1 VEGSKDYQSLV
12 TEAEEYYINHRDL
25 LHCEPS
31 IGEEIFTLLNSIEYD
46 IGEFKKAESNLPPPD
61 GKLTLHTKCLYCLF
75 KTDSCKTT
83 HLYYDS
89 FLGNNCITGR
99 ILTK

>member
-31 IGEEIFTLLNSIEYD
+31 IGQEIFTLLNSIEYD
-46 IGEFKKAESNLPPPD
+46 IEEFKKAESNLPPPD
-61 GKLTLHTKCLYCLF
+61 GKLTLCTKCLYCLF
-75 KTDSCKTT
+75 KIDSCKTT

-89 FLGNNCITGR
+89 FLGNNCIICR